1 MTKELRT
8 LLPEEKEFVRKLS
21 ELRKDKSDK
30 NMPNFQ
36 SGRILEQIVGFNFAA
51 ISWDKNRKEP
61 IRIYYEDKNQEMLA
75 RSSFM
80 NLCDYLFLLDEL
92 ESAGLIVVQSALFD
106 QERILY
112 NRNKYNKKQFN
123 NWELNGDKEGFVFFD
138 SNRKQNEWSIDIV
151 DYLER
156 YVHLKVI
163 YPKAALVSFV
173 NNGFRTS
180 EQVRHDEIIE
190 EQHRIHKE
198 EMDRLKKELNIT
210 RCSAIVA
217 VVTLLATIFFGVLKQ
232 CCYSKIE
239 LNDNN
244 PISVV
249 NKDTTSI
256 QPNVVVN
263 VYDVERVADTTV
275 KEKN

>member
-21 ELRKDKSDK
+21 ELRKDGSDK

-51 ISWDKNRKEP
+51 ITWDKDYNEP
-61 IRIYYEDKNQEMLA
+61 IKIYYEDKNLEPA
-75 RSSFM
+75 ACSSFFV
-80 NLCDYLFLLDEL
+80 LCDYLFLLEEL
-92 ESAGLIVVQSALFD
+92 ESAGLIVVQSAMFEE
-106 QERILY
+106 ERILY
-112 NRNKYNKKQFN
+112 NRKKYKRKQFD
-123 NWELNGDKEGFVFFD
+123 NWEFKEIKNGFIVVDAKRKEE
-138 SNRKQNEWSIDIV
+138 EWNINIV
-151 DYLER
+151 NYLER

-190 EQHRIHKE
+190 EQQRIHKE
-198 EMDRLKKELNIT
+198 EMNRLKKELSIT
-210 RCSAIVA
+210 RCSAILA
-217 VVTLLATIFFGVLKQ
+217 ALTLLATIIFGVIRQ

-239 LNDNN
+239 LNDSN

-263 VYDVERVADTTV
+263 VFDVERAADTTA
-275 KEKN
+275 K

>member
-1 MTKELRT
+1 MKELRT

-21 ELRKDKSDK
+21 ELRKDRSDK

-36 SGRILEQIVGFNFAA
+36 SGRILEQIVGFDFAA
-51 ISWDKNRKEP
+51 ISWNEDRKEP
-61 IRIYYEDKNQEMLA
+61 IRIFYEDKDKKTLA
-75 RSSFM
+75 RTSFF
-80 NLCDYLFLLDEL
+80 NLCDYLFLIEEL
-92 ESAGLIVVQSALFD
+92 ETAGLIMVQSALFD

-112 NRNKYNKKQFN
+112 NRKKYQKSQFN
-123 NWELNGDKEGFVFFD
+123 DWLSDGMQCDLVEI
-138 SNRKQNEWSIDIV
+138 SRKIDEWSIDIV

-173 NNGFRTS
+173 NNGFRTA

-190 EQHRIHKE
+190 EQQRIHKE
-198 EMDRLKKELNIT
+198 EMNRLKKELNVT

-217 VVTLLATIFFGVLKQ
+217 VVTLLATIFFGVMRQ

-263 VYDVERVADTTV
+263 VYDVERVADTTA
-275 KEKN
+275 K

>member
-1 MTKELRT
+1 MKELRT

-21 ELRKDKSDK
+21 ELRKDGSDK

-36 SGRILEQIVGFNFAA
+36 SGRILEQIVGFDFAA
-51 ISWDKNRKEP
+51 ISWNKDGKEP
-61 IRIYYEDKNQEMLA
+61 IRIFYEDKDKKTLA
-75 RSSFM
+75 RTSFF
-80 NLCDYLFLLDEL
+80 NLCDYLFLIEEL
-92 ESAGLIVVQSALFD
+92 EIAGLIVVQSALFD

-112 NRNKYNKKQFN
+112 NRKIYQRSQFN
-123 NWELNGDKEGFVFFD
+123 DWLSDGMQCDLVD
-138 SNRKQNEWSIDIV
+138 INRKIDEWSIDIV

-173 NNGFRTS
+173 NNGFRTA

-190 EQHRIHKE
+190 EQQRIHKE
-198 EMDRLKKELNIT
+198 EMNRLKKELNIT

-217 VVTLLATIFFGVLKQ
+217 VVTLLATIFFGVMRQ
-232 CCYSKIE
+232 CSYSKIE

-263 VYDVERVADTTV
+263 VFDVERVADTTA
-275 KEKN
+275 K

>member
-21 ELRKDKSDK
+21 ELRKDRDDK

-61 IRIYYEDKNQEMLA
+61 IRIYYEDKNQEMEA

-112 NRNKYNKKQFN
+112 NRDKYRKEQFN
-123 NWELNGDKEGFVFFD
+123 NWE
-138 SNRKQNEWSIDIV
+138 
-151 DYLER
+151 
-156 YVHLKVI
+156 
-163 YPKAALVSFV
+163 
-173 NNGFRTS
+173 
-180 EQVRHDEIIE
+180 
-190 EQHRIHKE
+190 
-198 EMDRLKKELNIT
+198 
-210 RCSAIVA
+210 
-217 VVTLLATIFFGVLKQ
+217 
-232 CCYSKIE
+232 
-239 LNDNN
+239 
-244 PISVV
+244 
-249 NKDTTSI
+249 
-256 QPNVVVN
+256 
-263 VYDVERVADTTV
+263 
-275 KEKN
+275 

>member
-21 ELRKDKSDK
+21 ELRKDRSDK

-51 ISWDKNRKEP
+51 ITWDKDYNEP
-61 IRIYYEDKNQEMLA
+61 IKIYYEDKNLEPA
-75 RSSFM
+75 ACSSFFV
-80 NLCDYLFLLDEL
+80 LCDYLFLLEEL
-92 ESAGLIVVQSALFD
+92 ESAGLIVVQSAMFEE
-106 QERILY
+106 ERILY
-112 NRNKYNKKQFN
+112 NRKKYKRKQFD
-123 NWELNGDKEGFVFFD
+123 NWEFKEIKNGFIIVDAKRKED
-138 SNRKQNEWSIDIV
+138 EWNINIV

-190 EQHRIHKE
+190 EQQRIHKE
-198 EMDRLKKELNIT
+198 EMNRLKKELSIT

-217 VVTLLATIFFGVLKQ
+217 GLTLLATIIFGVIRQ

-256 QPNVVVN
+256 RPNVVVN

-275 KEKN
+275 K

>member
-8 LLPEEKEFVRKLS
+8 LLPEEKELVRKLS
-21 ELRKDKSDK
+21 ELRKDRSDK

-51 ISWDKNRKEP
+51 ITWDKDYNEP
-61 IRIYYEDKNQEMLA
+61 IKIYYEDKNLEPA
-75 RSSFM
+75 ACSSFFV
-80 NLCDYLFLLDEL
+80 LCDYLFLLEEL
-92 ESAGLIVVQSALFD
+92 ESAGLIVVQSAMFEE
-106 QERILY
+106 ERILY
-112 NRNKYNKKQFN
+112 NRKKYKRKQFD
-123 NWELNGDKEGFVFFD
+123 NWEFKEIKNGFIIVDAKRKED
-138 SNRKQNEWSIDIV
+138 EWNINIV

-190 EQHRIHKE
+190 EQQRIHKE
-198 EMDRLKKELNIT
+198 EMNRLKKGLSIT

-217 VVTLLATIFFGVLKQ
+217 GFTLLATIIFGVIRQ

-275 KEKN
+275 K

>member
-1 MTKELRT
+1 MKELRA
-8 LLPEEKEFVRKLS
+8 LLPNEKKFVKKLA
-21 ELRKDKSDK
+21 ELKSDLS
-30 NMPNFQ
+30 NENLQNFQ
-36 SGRILEQIVGFNFAA
+36 SGRILENLVGFNFAA
-51 ISWDKNRKEP
+51 ITWDKDYNEP
-61 IRIYYEDKNQEMLA
+61 IKIYYEDKNLEPA
-75 RSSFM
+75 ACSSFFV
-80 NLCDYLFLLDEL
+80 LCDYLFLLEDL
-92 ESAGLIVVQSALFD
+92 ESAGLIVVQSAMFEE
-106 QERILY
+106 ERILY
-112 NRNKYNKKQFN
+112 NRKKYKRKQFD
-123 NWELNGDKEGFVFFD
+123 NWEFKEIKNGFIIVDAKRKED
-138 SNRKQNEWSIDIV
+138 EWNINIV

-190 EQHRIHKE
+190 EQQRIHKE
-198 EMDRLKKELNIT
+198 EMNRLKKGLSIT

-217 VVTLLATIFFGVLKQ
+217 GLTLLATIIFGVIRQ

-275 KEKN
+275 K

>member
-21 ELRKDKSDK
+21 ELRKDRSDK

-51 ISWDKNRKEP
+51 ITWDKDYNEP
-61 IRIYYEDKNQEMLA
+61 IKIYYEDKNLEPA
-75 RSSFM
+75 ACSSFFV
-80 NLCDYLFLLDEL
+80 LCDYLFLLEEL
-92 ESAGLIVVQSALFD
+92 ESAGLIMVQSAMFEE
-106 QERILY
+106 ERILY
-112 NRNKYNKKQFN
+112 NRKKYKRKQFD
-123 NWELNGDKEGFVFFD
+123 NWEFKEIKNGFIIVDAKRKED
-138 SNRKQNEWSIDIV
+138 EWNINIV

-190 EQHRIHKE
+190 EQQRIHKE
-198 EMDRLKKELNIT
+198 EMNRLKKGLSIT

-217 VVTLLATIFFGVLKQ
+217 GLTLLATIIFGVIRQ
-232 CCYSKIE
+232 CCHSKIE

-275 KEKN
+275 K

>member
-21 ELRKDKSDK
+21 ELRKDRSDK

-51 ISWDKNRKEP
+51 ITWDKDYNEP
-61 IRIYYEDKNQEMLA
+61 IKIYYEDKNLEPA
-75 RSSFM
+75 ACSSFFV
-80 NLCDYLFLLDEL
+80 LCDYLFLLEEL
-92 ESAGLIVVQSALFD
+92 ESAGLIVVQSAMFEE
-106 QERILY
+106 ERILY
-112 NRNKYNKKQFN
+112 NRKKYKRKQFD
-123 NWELNGDKEGFVFFD
+123 NWEFKEIKNGFIIVDAKRKED
-138 SNRKQNEWSIDIV
+138 EWNINIV

-210 RCSAIVA
+210 RCSAFVA
-217 VVTLLATIFFGVLKQ
+217 GLTLLATIIFGVIRQ

-275 KEKN
+275 KENK

>member
-21 ELRKDKSDK
+21 ELRKDRSDK

-51 ISWDKNRKEP
+51 ITWDKDYNEP
-61 IRIYYEDKNQEMLA
+61 IKIYYEDKNLEPA
-75 RSSFM
+75 ACSSFFV
-80 NLCDYLFLLDEL
+80 LCDYLFLLEEL
-92 ESAGLIVVQSALFD
+92 ESTGLIMVQSAMFEE
-106 QERILY
+106 ERILY
-112 NRNKYNKKQFN
+112 NRKKYKRKQFD
-123 NWELNGDKEGFVFFD
+123 NWEFKEIKNGFIIVDAKRKED
-138 SNRKQNEWSIDIV
+138 EWNINIV

-190 EQHRIHKE
+190 EQQRIHKE
-198 EMDRLKKELNIT
+198 EMNRLKKGLSIT

-217 VVTLLATIFFGVLKQ
+217 GLTLLATIIFGVIRQ

-275 KEKN
+275 K